1 MARGAKNVSDLE
13 SESKLSQIE
22 ELLRELMEGSERL
35 VSMDFNVIIWAS
47 DPSEL
52 EEKTDEVE
60 QLLLLKKLL
69 TTKGIPKITPVDKV
83 KSKMK
88 KLLSKVVN

>member
-1 MARGAKNVSDLE
+1 MGGCAIKKSKDLG
-13 SESKLSQIE
+13 I
-22 ELLRELMEGSERL
+22 
-35 VSMDFNVIIWAS
+35 AS
-47 DPSEL
+47 AAMI

-69 TTKGIPKITPVDKV
+69 TTKGTPKITSVDKV

-88 KLLSKVVN
+88 NLLSKVVN